1 MEKINKNLNGKRNKF
16 IGFLDIFGFEIF
28 QKNSF
33 EQLCINY
40 ANERL
45 QQLFNN
51 STFKEEETVY
61 RQEGIQ
67 FQHVD
72 FIDNQVGVVSVV
84 VQSSLYFV
92 LSLQSSHYSSLITVF
107 TFITVLTPHH
117 IAFITVLTPHH
128 ITFITVLTSHS
139 SHHTTSHHIT
149 FITPHSSHHT
159 TSHHIHHIT
168 PHHTTSHHT
177 HIHHIHHTTPHHTHI
192 HHTHTP

>member
-117 IAFITVLTPHH
+117 I
-128 ITFITVLTSHS
+128 TFITVLTSHS

-168 PHHTTSHHT
+168 PHHTTPHSHHIT
-177 HIHHIHHTTPHHTHI
+177 FITSHT
-192 HHTHTP
+192 THTP